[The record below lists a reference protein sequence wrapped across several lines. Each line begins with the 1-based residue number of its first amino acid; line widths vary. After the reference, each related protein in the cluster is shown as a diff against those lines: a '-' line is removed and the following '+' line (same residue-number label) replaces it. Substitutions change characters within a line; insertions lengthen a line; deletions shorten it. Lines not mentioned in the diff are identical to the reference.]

1 MQKSCLFLLQDKSGF
16 VFVICCFVLVFFFFF
31 YSKESENDEV
41 FFRNSQVGIFLL
53 LFVFQFCGL

>member
-16 VFVICCFVLVFFFFF
+16 VFVICCFVLVFF

-41 FFRNSQVGIFLL
+41 FFRRSQVGIFLL